1 MNDCANTSA
10 LNAYLRTV
18 DEEERRLDAI
28 EARASHYLATDCSD
42 SRTAM
47 VLEAMHEA
55 DETTA
60 ELIADYMGSISDT
73 NSEMEKMHDY
83 AIIGR
88 LLAAMISGYCAYQA
102 KRIAENDINNAA
114 CQKCFDAGCKFCRE
128 NEE

>member
-28 EARASHYLATDCSD
+28 EARAANYLATDCSD
-42 SRTAM
+42 SRTDM
-47 VLEAMHEA
+47 VLEAIQEA

-60 ELIADYMGSISDT
+60 DCIAINMANIA
-73 NSEMEKMHDY
+73 NARSEMEKSICY
-83 AIIGR
+83 TVIGR
-88 LLAAMISGYCAYQA
+88 LLAAMISGYCGYQA
-102 KRIAENDINNAA
+102 KRIAEGEINNAS
-114 CQKCFDAGCKFCRE
+114 CHRCFDSGCKFCRE